1 MKIKTKIQ
9 WYSMFFL
16 TVMLLMLS
24 ILVAIAFFWLSL
36 QREQEFLEEQ
46 AQLIEENVGLTSR
59 FADIEPMIPDDGMV
73 RIYHGKENAVSPFT
87 EEEELFALKT
97 KYVSEDDFELS
108 KVDGEY
114 VLTYRLPVKNKGQQQ
129 GVIEVS
135 QPIESVIDHLV
146 MLTVVLLAMSL
157 FVIFISIFASKRLAT
172 LILKPVSIM
181 SRTMVE
187 IEQSG
192 QFKKIPLP
200 DKAKDEL
207 EQMGAA
213 FNRMMARL
221 EQNYYHQQQFLSD
234 ASHELKTPITVIES
248 YASLLKRWGKEEAD
262 IQEEAVEA
270 IHHEALRMKEL
281 TQNLL
286 QVASKNNLSIEK
298 VEIVSLC
305 RQVARNFSQTS
316 NRIVQ
321 VIAKPEEVTYE
332 TDANRFEQVLIILVD
347 NALKYSETD
356 VTVSIEV
363 AEEVLMIRVQ
373 DQGVGIPK
381 QDIPHVFE
389 RFYRVDPSR
398 TRSTGG
404 SGLGLSIAKSI
415 VDSLGGRIAIESE
428 VGVGTTVNISFL
440 IKF

>member
-1 MKIKTKIQ
+1 MKIRTKIQ

-24 ILVAIAFFWLSL
+24 ALVAIAFFWLSL

-59 FADIEPMIPDDGMV
+59 FADIESMIPDDGMV

-87 EEEELFALKT
+87 EEEELLALET
-97 KYVSEDDFELS
+97 KYVSEDDFELR

-114 VLTYRLPVKNKGQQQ
+114 VLIYRLPIKNKGQQQ

-187 IEQSG
+187 IEQSS

-221 EQNYYHQQQFLSD
+221 EQNYYQQQQFLSD

-248 YASLLKRWGKEEAD
+248 YASLLKRWGKEETD

-332 TDANRFEQVLIILVD
+332 TDANRFEQVLIIVVD

-363 AEEVLMIRVQ
+363 SEEVLMIRVQ